1 MNLTLF
7 FILITIALSLYT
19 LYFNRKLLEAWMLRP
34 YATISNNEWHTV
46 LTSGFLHGSLA
57 HLLVNMFVLF
67 FFGISLEQTVGPF
80 HFAALYLSG
89 IMVSAIPSLISQKD
103 NPRYATLGASGGVQS
118 VLFGFIFLFPTES
131 IIFVFL
137 PIPIPAW
144 VFGLIFLAYSIYESK
159 RGMGN
164 INHEAHIAGAVWGVL
179 YLLIFVPNSLDHIL
193 TIMGLI

>member
-1 MNLTLF
+1 MRLTLI
-7 FILITIALSLYT
+7 FILITAAISLYT

-34 YATISNNEWHTV
+34 YATVSGNEWHTI

-67 FFGISLEQTVGPF
+67 FFGITLEQTIGAVQF
-80 HFAALYLSG
+80 SALYLSG
-89 IMVSAIPSLISQKD
+89 LMVSAIPSLIAHKD

-118 VLFGFIFLFPTES
+118 VLFAFIFIYPTES
-131 IIFVFL
+131 IIFIFL

-144 VFGLIFLAYSIYESK
+144 VFGLIFLAYSIFESK

-164 INHEAHIAGAVWGVL
+164 INHEAHIAGAVWGII
-179 YLLIFVPNSLDHIL
+179 YLLLFVSGSLDHFMAIF
-193 TIMGLI
+193 G